1 MSLKCSWVGLWLM
14 NLESGR
20 SGIRMMDL
28 EDSEFGGNCGIGL
41 SDWSAPGYVDRCT
54 GIRKAIGGNIDID

>member
-1 MSLKCSWVGLWLM
+1 M